1 MIDKDIQAYLGK
13 ASPELK
19 EALVEIAKALEL
31 SEAIVRSREDPQ
43 LHVAAR
49 AVLAL
54 ADKEACAEMYLESLT
69 NGIPKRR
76 GRPRGSKTRKKAEP
90 RRQPDAVVAGPG
102 AAD

>member
-1 MIDKDIQAYLGK
+1 MVIDKDISAYLNK
-13 ASPELK
+13 ASDETK
-19 EALVEIAKALEL
+19 EALVEIARALSRKDVVFEL
-31 SEAIVRSREDPQ
+31 VDADPISVRAIS
-43 LHVAAR
+43 
-49 AVLAL
+49 AL
-54 ADKEACAEMYLESLT
+54 MNKEALAEMYLESLT